1 MRLPL
6 FSRALLATALACA
19 LVPLTGCG
27 RDPADTSN
35 TPSARTAEAPSDSG
49 KRDKVVSFN
58 GGVTFD
64 GDQVT
69 LRRDTLPDA
78 VITPG
83 GDLLLGGKT
92 VTHTDAQRQA
102 MVAYR
107 KSLQGMVQQ
116 SIEVG
121 KAGAQLGAQAATE
134 AIKGLFSGNTDQIE
148 AKVEAKTDGIKAA
161 AAKLCDHLETMRVTQ
176 DAAVALVPEFK
187 PYGGLDQDDVTDCRK

>member
-1 MRLPL
+1 MRTPSL
-6 FSRALLATALACA
+6 SRALLAVALAGA
-19 LVPLTGCG
+19 LLPLAGCG
-27 RDPADTSN
+27 RDHHADT
-35 TPSARTAEAPSDSG
+35 AATASTDATQPDGG

-83 GDLLLGGKT
+83 GDLVLGGKT
-92 VTHTDAQRQA
+92 VTTTDAQRQA
-102 MVAYR
+102 MTTYR
-107 KSLQGMVQQ
+107 KALQGMVQQ
-116 SIEVG
+116 GIEVG
-121 KAGAQLGAQAATE
+121 KAGAQLGAEAATE

-161 AAKLCDHLETMRVTQ
+161 AAKLCDHLETMRTAQ

-187 PYGGLDQDDVTDCRK
+187 PYGGLEQKDVTDCRK

>member
-1 MRLPL
+1 MTTISLGRVVLAGVLVAGLLPL
-6 FSRALLATALACA
+6 TA
-19 LVPLTGCG
+19 CG
-27 RDPADTSN
+27 RHGD
-35 TPSARTAEAPSDSG
+35 SAQTAQTAPAEAG

-78 VITPG
+78 VITPT

-92 VTHTDAQRQA
+92 VTTTDAQRQA

-107 KSLQGMVQQ
+107 KSLQAMVQQ
-116 SIEVG
+116 GIEVG

-134 AIKGLFSGNTDQIE
+134 AIKGLFNGDTDQIE
-148 AKVEAKTDGIKAA
+148 AKVEAKTDGIKQA
-161 AAKLCDHLETMRVTQ
+161 AAKLCDYLEAMRVTQ

-187 PYGGLDQDDVTDCRK
+187 PYGGLEKSDVTDCRK